1 MKRQYE
7 FIIKRLF
14 SLIPV
19 VLGAT
24 VIVYFLI
31 NLTGDPVRIMLGPM
45 ASQEEVMEA
54 RRSLN
59 LDKPIYVR
67 YFFWLGDI
75 LQGDFGTSIRKGE
88 PVLSMILAR
97 LGNTLVLTGS
107 ALILAIG
114 VAIPAGVI
122 SAVKQ
127 DTWMDNVS
135 RFLSI
140 FWISMPMFWFGLLL
154 IILFGVYLELFPVY
168 GMNEPLL
175 SVDGL
180 RSLVLPAVTLGL
192 PQVALY
198 TRLTRS
204 SMLDELQEDYVI
216 TARGK
221 GIKEWAVI
229 ISHSLRNAL
238 IPVVTM
244 VGLRVPWL
252 FGGSVLVEEVFA
264 WPGIGRL
271 LANSILKR
279 DYPVVMGV
287 VLVIIILVVI
297 VNLLADIV
305 YAHLDPRIEYDT

>member
-1 MKRQYE
+1 MKRQHE

-14 SLIPV
+14 SLVPV
-19 VLGAT
+19 ILGAT

-45 ASQEEVMEA
+45 ASQQEVMEA
-54 RRSLN
+54 RQSLG

-67 YFFWLGDI
+67 YFYWLGDI
-75 LQGDFGTSIRKGE
+75 LQGDLGTSIRKGE
-88 PVLSMILAR
+88 PVLTMILDR
-97 LGNTLVLTGS
+97 LGNTLALTIS
-107 ALILAIG
+107 ALVIAIG
-114 VAIPAGVI
+114 AAIPAGVV

-127 DTWMDNVS
+127 DTWVDNVS

-140 FWISMPMFWFGLLL
+140 FWISMPMFWLGLLL
-154 IILFGVYLELFPVY
+154 IMIFGVHLELFPVY

-175 SVDGL
+175 SVDGI

-192 PQVALY
+192 PQIALY

-221 GIKEWAVI
+221 GILEWTVVVG
-229 ISHSLRNAL
+229 HSLRNAL

-244 VGLRVPWL
+244 IGLRIPWL

-279 DYPVVMGV
+279 DYPVVMGI
-287 VLVIIILVVI
+287 VLVIITLVVI
-297 VNLLADIV
+297 VNLLADII
-305 YAHLDPRIEYDT
+305 YAYLDPRIEYDA

>member
-1 MKRQYE
+1 MKRQHEY
-7 FIIKRLF
+7 IIKRLF
-14 SLIPV
+14 SLVPV
-19 VLGAT
+19 ILGAT

-54 RRSLN
+54 RDSLG
-59 LDKPIYVR
+59 LDQPIYVR
-67 YFFWLGDI
+67 YFYWLGDV
-75 LQGDFGTSIRKGE
+75 LLGDLGTSIRTKE
-88 PVLSMILAR
+88 PVLTMILER
-97 LGNTLVLTGS
+97 LGNTLVLTIS
-107 ALILAIG
+107 ALAIAIG

-127 DTWMDNVS
+127 DTWLDNVS

-140 FWISMPMFWFGLLL
+140 SWISMPIFWLGLLL
-154 IILFGVYLELFPVY
+154 ILIFGVWLEMFPVY

-175 SVDGL
+175 SVAGL

-204 SMLDELQEDYVI
+204 SMLDELKEDYVV
-216 TARGK
+216 TAQGK
-221 GIKEWAVI
+221 GIREWTVVVG
-229 ISHSLRNAL
+229 HSLRNAL

-244 VGLRVPWL
+244 IGLRVPWL

-271 LANSILKR
+271 LANSILER
-279 DYPVVMGV
+279 DYPVVMGI
-287 VLVIIILVVI
+287 VLVIITLVVI
-297 VNLLADIV
+297 VNLLTDII
-305 YAHLDPRIEYDT
+305 YAYLDPRIDYDS

>member
-1 MKRQYE
+1 MKRQHE

-14 SLIPV
+14 SLVPV

-31 NLTGDPVRIMLGPM
+31 NMTGDPVRIMLGPM

-54 RRSLN
+54 RRSLG
-59 LDKPIYVR
+59 LDQPIYIR
-67 YFFWLGDI
+67 YFYWLGDV
-75 LQGDFGTSIRKGE
+75 LQGDLGTSIRKGE
-88 PVLSMILAR
+88 PVLAMILAR
-97 LGNTLVLTGS
+97 LGNTLVLTVS
-107 ALILAIG
+107 ALVLAIG

-127 DTWMDNVS
+127 DTWIDNAS

-154 IILFGVYLELFPVY
+154 IMIFGVYLELFPVY
-168 GMNEPLL
+168 GMHEPLL

-229 ISHSLRNAL
+229 VGHSLRNAL

-297 VNLLADIV
+297 VNLLADIA
-305 YAHLDPRIEYDT
+305 YAYLDPRIEYDT